1 MRLETHPITARSF
14 EKDYF
19 IDGDAFERAYKKTIS
34 GFKEWTEAEHAEEWL
49 VFPENIGPYLCID
62 ETCLSTGE
70 VYTIVSNKDAH
81 GKKGCIVSI
90 IKGTKARDVI
100 KNLKRIDSLLLA
112 QVKEVTLDFSE
123 SMHSIVKACFPN
135 AMITLDRFHHQQF
148 CLEAVQEVR
157 IAFRREEMTRVANER
172 EEFRLMLK
180 AFAEKGETPTDK
192 DGNPIRLNAAYHPE
206 KLENDETRAEI
217 LARSKYLL
225 MMSPNKWTDPQKKR
239 AAILF
244 REYPEIEKAFG
255 LSHSLRMIFSQRCSK
270 EDGQKSLKKWYKE
283 VGEYGNKA
291 FNDIAAAMYDRE
303 DEILNYFVN
312 RSTNAAAESL
322 NAKIKQFR
330 AQLRGIIDRKF
341 FLFRLTRIYA

>member
-1 MRLETHPITARSF
+1 MRLETYPITARSF

-19 IDGDAFERAYKKTIS
+19 IDGNAFERAYKKTIS
-34 GFKEWTEAEHAEEWL
+34 GFRQWTEAYHAEKWL
-49 VFPENIGPYLCID
+49 IFPENIGSYLCID

-81 GKKGCIVSI
+81 GKKGCIVAI
-90 IKGTKARDVI
+90 VKGTKAQVVI
-100 KNLKRIDSLLLA
+100 KALKRIADTLRA
-112 QVKEVTLDFSE
+112 QVKEVTLDFSD
-123 SMHSIVKACFPN
+123 SMHSIVESCFPN

-180 AFAEKGETPTDK
+180 TFAAKGETPMDK
-192 DGNPIRLNAAYHPE
+192 DGNPIRSNAAYHPE

-225 MMSPNKWTDPQKKR
+225 MMSPNKWTDSQKER

-244 REYPEIEKAFG
+244 REYPEIEKAFS

-270 EDGQKSLKKWYKE
+270 DKGLESLRKWYKE
-283 VGEYGNKA
+283 VGEYGNNA
-291 FNDIAAAMYDRE
+291 FNDIAAAMHDRE

>member
-1 MRLETHPITARSF
+1 MRVETYPITARSF

-19 IDGDAFERAYKKTIS
+19 IDGDAFERAYKNTIS
-34 GFKEWTEAEHAEEWL
+34 SFTEWTDAHHAEDWL
-49 VFPENIGPYLCID
+49 IFPENIGPSLCID

-81 GKKGCIVSI
+81 GKKGCIVAI
-90 IKGTKARDVI
+90 VKGTKAQVVI
-100 KNLKRIDSLLLA
+100 KAIKRIADALRA
-112 QVKEVTLDFSE
+112 KVKEVTLDFSD
-123 SMHSIVKACFPN
+123 SMHSIVESCFPN

-180 AFAEKGETPTDK
+180 AFADKGESPVGK

-225 MMSPNKWTDPQKKR
+225 MMSPNKWTDAQKER
-239 AAILF
+239 ASILF
-244 REYPEIEKAFG
+244 REYPGIEKAFS

-291 FNDIAAAMYDRE
+291 FNDIAAAMYDKE

>member
-1 MRLETHPITARSF
+1 METHPITARSF
-14 EKDYF
+14 ERDYF
-19 IDGDAFERAYKKTIS
+19 IDGDAFERAYKNTIS
-34 GFKEWTEAEHAEEWL
+34 GFKDWTEAGHAEDWL
-49 VFPENIGPYLCID
+49 IFPENTGPYLCID
-62 ETCLSTGE
+62 ETCLSSGE

-81 GKKGCIVSI
+81 GRKGCIVAI
-90 IKGTKARDVI
+90 VKGTKAQVVI
-100 KNLKRIDSLLLA
+100 KAIRRIDTQLLA

-123 SMHSIVKACFPN
+123 SMNSIVEACFPN
-135 AMITLDRFHHQQF
+135 AMKTLDRFHHQQF
-148 CLEAVQEVR
+148 CLEAVQEIR
-157 IAFRREEMTRVANER
+157 IAFRREEMTRMANER
-172 EEFRLMLK
+172 EEFRLMQK
-180 AFAEKGETPTDK
+180 AFAAKGETPTDK
-192 DGNPIRLNAAYHPE
+192 EGNPIRANAAYHPE
-206 KLENDETRAEI
+206 RLENGETRAEI

-225 MMSPNKWTDPQKKR
+225 MMSANKWTDTQKER

-270 EDGQKSLKKWYKE
+270 EKGRESLEKWYRE

-291 FNDIAAAMYDRE
+291 FNDIAAAMHDRE

>member
-1 MRLETHPITARSF
+1 MRLETYPITARSF

-34 GFKEWTEAEHAEEWL
+34 GFGEWSEAHHAAEWL
-49 VFPENIGPYLCID
+49 IFPENIGPNLSID

-81 GKKGCIVSI
+81 GKKGCIVAI
-90 IKGTKARDVI
+90 VKGTRAQVVI
-100 KNLKRIDSLLLA
+100 KALKRISESLRS

-123 SMHSIVKACFPN
+123 SMHRIVEACFPQ
-135 AMITLDRFHHQQF
+135 AMLTLDRFHHQQF

-157 IAFRREEMTRVANER
+157 IALRRDEMTRVANER

-180 AFAEKGETPTDK
+180 SYAAKGEAPTDK

-225 MMSPNKWTDPQKKR
+225 MMSPDKWTDTQKER

-244 REYPEIEKAFG
+244 REYPEIEKAFSI
-255 LSHSLRMIFSQRCSK
+255 SHSLRIIFSKRCSK
-270 EDGQKSLKKWYKE
+270 EDGRKSLKEWYKK
-283 VGEYGNKA
+283 VGESDYKA
-291 FNDIAAAMYDRE
+291 FNDIAVAMYDRE

-330 AQLRGIIDRKF
+330 AQLRGIIDQKF
-341 FLFRLTRIYA
+341 FLFRLTKIYA

>member
-1 MRLETHPITARSF
+1 MRLETYPITAHSF

-19 IDGDAFERAYKKTIS
+19 IDGDAFERAYKNTIS
-34 GFKEWTEAEHAEEWL
+34 GFSEWSETEHAEDWL
-49 VFPENIGPYLCID
+49 IFPENIGPNLCID

-81 GKKGCIVSI
+81 GRKGCIVAI
-90 IKGTKARDVI
+90 VKGTRARDVI
-100 KNLKRIDSLLLA
+100 KAIKKIADGLRA

-135 AMITLDRFHHQQF
+135 ARVTLDRFHHQQF

-157 IAFRREEMTRVANER
+157 ITLRREEMTRVANER
-172 EEFRLMLK
+172 EEFKLMLK
-180 AFAEKGETPTDK
+180 ECAKKGVVPTDK
-192 DGNPIRLNAAYHPE
+192 DGKPIRVNAAYHPE
-206 KLENDETRAEI
+206 KLENEETRAEI

-225 MMSPNKWTDPQKKR
+225 MMSPDKWTDTQKER

-244 REYPEIEKAFG
+244 REYPKIEKAFS
-255 LSHSLRMIFSQRCSK
+255 LSHSLRMIFSQRCSR
-270 EDGQKSLKKWYKE
+270 EDGRKSLQKWYGK
-283 VGEYGNKA
+283 VTEYGNRA
-291 FNDIAAAMYDRE
+291 FNNIAAAMYDRE
-303 DEILNYFVN
+303 EEILNYFVN

-341 FLFRLTRIYA
+341 FLFRLTKIYA

>member
-19 IDGDAFERAYKKTIS
+19 IDGDAFERAYKLSIS
-34 GFKEWTEAEHAEEWL
+34 GFSEWSEALHAEEWL
-49 VFPENIGPYLCID
+49 VFPENIGPHLCID

-70 VYTIVSNKDAH
+70 VYTIISNKDAH
-81 GKKGCIVSI
+81 GKKGCIVAI
-90 IKGTKARDVI
+90 IKGTKAQSVI
-100 KNLKRIDSLLLA
+100 KALRRLSDELRSK
-112 QVKEVTLDFSE
+112 VEEVTLDFSE
-123 SMHSIVKACFPN
+123 SMHSIVTTCFPK

-157 IAFRREEMTRVANER
+157 VSLRREEMTRIANER
-172 EEFRLMLK
+172 EEHRLMLK
-180 AFAEKGETPTDK
+180 AFADKGEMPMDTDGK
-192 DGNPIRLNAAYHPE
+192 PIRANAAYHPE
-206 KLENDETRAEI
+206 KLENGETRAEI

-225 MMSPNKWTDPQKKR
+225 MMPPNKWTDTQKER
-239 AAILF
+239 ATILF
-244 REYPEIEKAFG
+244 REYPEIEKAFS

-270 EDGQKSLKKWYKE
+270 EEGRKSLRKWYSN

-291 FNDIAAAMYDRE
+291 FNDIAAAMFDRE
-303 DEILNYFVN
+303 DEILNYFVH

>member
-1 MRLETHPITARSF
+1 MRLETYPVTARSF
-14 EKDYF
+14 ERDYF
-19 IDGDAFERAYKKTIS
+19 IDGDAFERAYKNTIS
-34 GFKEWTEAEHAEEWL
+34 DFTKWAEADHAEDWL
-49 VFPENIGPYLCID
+49 IFPENIGPHLCID

-70 VYTIVSNKDAH
+70 VYTIVSNKAAH
-81 GKKGCIVSI
+81 GRKGCIVAI
-90 IKGTKARDVI
+90 VKGAKAQAVI
-100 KNLKRIDSLLLA
+100 KALKRIADALRA
-112 QVKEVTLDFSE
+112 QVEEVTLDFSE
-123 SMHSIVKACFPN
+123 SMHSIVKTCFPH
-135 AMITLDRFHHQQF
+135 ATITLDRFHHQQF

-157 IAFRREEMTRVANER
+157 IALRREEMTRVANER

-180 AFAEKGETPTDK
+180 ACAAKGETPTDGE
-192 DGNPIRLNAAYHPE
+192 GNPIRLNAAYHPE

-225 MMSPNKWTDPQKKR
+225 MMSPNKWTDNQKER
-239 AAILF
+239 AVILF
-244 REYPEIEKAFG
+244 REYPEIEKAFS
-255 LSHSLRMIFSQRCSK
+255 LSHSLRMIFSQRCTK
-270 EDGQKSLKKWYKE
+270 EEGRKSLKKWYKE
-283 VGEYGNKA
+283 VGEYDSKA